1 MLLRVIV
8 QNFLSFFEPVQ
19 FDMFPNM
26 KKETFESHIYRNQQI
41 PVLKQAAL
49 FGPNGSGK
57 SNFVKAVNF
66 IQSIATQKNFLEKI
80 NISKYFFRL
89 TESNNQPISMAI
101 EFCKDEQYFIYIIDI
116 LPTHIEKEELYLSG
130 LGKEDNKLV
139 FSRTKEG
146 VSLSKMPEGTLLE
159 AIKKM
164 ILSNPLSSLLVLN
177 NEFPII
183 EDELAKT
190 AFQWFNNDLEV
201 VSINTTAPGLIDLMS
216 RNEEILQFTNNIFS
230 EIGIGINRVKVQSEP
245 FEQWLAHTD
254 DNNKSDLTKHLEQSL
269 TKENEIITR
278 MQHKKNLF
286 TISIEDGIKTVKEF
300 IFEQL
305 GKNGYV
311 GEMDILAQSD
321 GTVRLLTLIPAIY
334 DAISKGKTVVI
345 DEIDNSIHPKLMYAL
360 IEYYSHA
367 KTSGQLIYTTHE
379 MSLLDQQNLLRP
391 DEIWLTEKKDGA
403 TNMYSLNEFKL
414 HNTIS
419 IEKGYREGRYGANPH
434 IELLD
439 K

>member
-1 MLLRVIV
+1 
-8 QNFLSFFEPVQ
+8 
-19 FDMFPNM
+19 M

-146 VSLSKMPEGTLLE
+146 VSLPKMPEGTLLE

-177 NEFPII
+177 NEFPI
-183 EDELAKT
+183 LKM
-190 AFQWFNNDLEV
+190 N
-201 VSINTTAPGLIDLMS
+201 
-216 RNEEILQFTNNIFS
+216 
-230 EIGIGINRVKVQSEP
+230 
-245 FEQWLAHTD
+245 WLKPLSSGSTMIW
-254 DNNKSDLTKHLEQSL
+254 K
-269 TKENEIITR
+269 
-278 MQHKKNLF
+278 LF
-286 TISIEDGIKTVKEF
+286 
-300 IFEQL
+300 
-305 GKNGYV
+305 
-311 GEMDILAQSD
+311 
-321 GTVRLLTLIPAIY
+321 
-334 DAISKGKTVVI
+334 
-345 DEIDNSIHPKLMYAL
+345 
-360 IEYYSHA
+360 
-367 KTSGQLIYTTHE
+367 QLI
-379 MSLLDQQNLLRP
+379 LLHRD
-391 DEIWLTEKKDGA
+391 
-403 TNMYSLNEFKL
+403 
-414 HNTIS
+414 
-419 IEKGYREGRYGANPH
+419 
-434 IELLD
+434 
-439 K
+439 